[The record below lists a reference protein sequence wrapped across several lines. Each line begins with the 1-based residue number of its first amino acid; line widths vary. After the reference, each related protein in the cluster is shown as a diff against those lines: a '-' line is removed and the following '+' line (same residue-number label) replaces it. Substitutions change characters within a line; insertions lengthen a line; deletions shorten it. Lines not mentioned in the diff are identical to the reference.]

1 MSRVL
6 VVYYSRTGR
15 TGKVAEHIADR
26 SGADIEAIREPRGR
40 LGLFG
45 YFRSAREA
53 LKQKRVPVTRMLHDP
68 GDYEIVLL
76 GTPVWAGHVSSPMR
90 ACLEAN
96 KGAFRRVAFFCTQ
109 HASGAE
115 KVVREMAEICGRQ
128 PEATLVVNDPEI
140 KQSSYRPKLDQF
152 IRAIGLPIAN

>member
-15 TGKVAEHIADR
+15 TENVAEHLADR
-26 SGADIEAIREPRGR
+26 SGAHIEAIRESRGR
-40 LGLFG
+40 LGLLG

-53 LKQKRVPVTRMLHDP
+53 LKRKYAPITPMLHDL

-109 HASGAE
+109 HGSGAE
-115 KVVREMAEICGRQ
+115 KVLREMAEICGRQ
-128 PEATLVVNDPEI
+128 PEASLIVNDPEI
-140 KQSSYRPKLDQF
+140 KQCSYRPKLDQF
-152 IRAIGLPIAN
+152 IHAIGLPIAN